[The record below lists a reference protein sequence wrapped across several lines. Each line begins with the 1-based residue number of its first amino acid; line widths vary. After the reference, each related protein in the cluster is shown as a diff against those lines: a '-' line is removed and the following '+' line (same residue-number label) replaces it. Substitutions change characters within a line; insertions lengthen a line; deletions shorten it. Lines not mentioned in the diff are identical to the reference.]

1 MYQIDPA
8 KRAEIFQDALNELGN
23 IGAGNAATAL
33 SQMMNNA
40 TIRLSV
46 TTVRLIGPAEASRYI
61 SPDNTNQMAG
71 VFLDVVGDIRGRMLF
86 LFYRESVDNLVSA
99 MMCGMDPSTI
109 PEEMKISA
117 MQEVG
122 NIMTASYINSIS
134 TMTGLTIDES
144 VPTVIIDTI
153 DNILAAAVKDN
164 GKLLFVQSQLRADTA
179 DVRGYYVFTPDSPS
193 FAVLMKGLGMLG

>member
-8 KRAEIFQDALNELGN
+8 KKTEIFQDALNELGN

-33 SQMMNNA
+33 SQMMNNV

-46 TTVRLIGPAEASRYI
+46 TTVRLISASEACGYI
-61 SPDNTNQMAG
+61 RDSSPDQMVG
-71 VFLDVVGDIRGRMLF
+71 VYLDIVGDIRGRMLF
-86 LFYRESVDNLVSA
+86 LLHRESVDSLVSA
-99 MMCGMDPSTI
+99 MMGGMDVSMI
-109 PEEMKISA
+109 PDEMKSSA

-122 NIMTASYINSIS
+122 NIITASYINSLS

-153 DNILAAAVKDN
+153 EHILAAAIENN
-164 GKLLFVQSQLRADTA
+164 GKVLYVQSQLRAEA
-179 DVRGYYVFTPDSPS
+179 ANVRGFFVFMPDAPS
-193 FAVLMKGLGMLG
+193 FAKLIKGLGM

>member
-8 KRAEIFQDALNELGN
+8 KKTEIFQDALNELGN

-33 SQMMNNA
+33 SQMMNNV

-46 TTVRLIGPAEASRYI
+46 TTVRLIGAAEACGYI
-61 SPDNTNQMAG
+61 RASSPDQMVG
-71 VFLDVVGDIRGRMLF
+71 VYLDIVGDIRGRMLF
-86 LFYRESVDNLVSA
+86 LLHRESVDSLVSA
-99 MMCGMDPSTI
+99 MMGGMDASMI
-109 PEEMKISA
+109 PEEMKSSA

-122 NIMTASYINSIS
+122 NIITASYINSLS

-153 DNILAAAVKDN
+153 EHILAAAIENN
-164 GKLLFVQSQLRADTA
+164 GKVLYVQSQLRAEA
-179 DVRGYYVFTPDSPS
+179 ANVRGFFVFMPDAPS
-193 FAVLMKGLGMLG
+193 FAKLMKGLGM